1 MTHQGEVFT
10 HTYPDKS
17 RQIQTNPHGYPD
29 IQTVGYPDI
38 QTHPDISRHIQT
50 YPDRF
55 PQPFRG
61 RVYMQHAETG
71 ERGRT
76 TARTSQNEPE
86 RARTSQNEPE
96 TTTPPCLCDAPTRAV
111 TRRHR
116 RMGSAPGA
124 PCARAPTSRSGGS
137 GGSGRGRTARSPS
150 AGA

>member
-50 YPDRF
+50 DFRSPSGGGSTCSMQKQENAAER
-55 PQPFRG
+55 QP
-61 RVYMQHAETG
+61 
-71 ERGRT
+71 ER
-76 TARTSQNEPE
+76 ARTSQNEPE